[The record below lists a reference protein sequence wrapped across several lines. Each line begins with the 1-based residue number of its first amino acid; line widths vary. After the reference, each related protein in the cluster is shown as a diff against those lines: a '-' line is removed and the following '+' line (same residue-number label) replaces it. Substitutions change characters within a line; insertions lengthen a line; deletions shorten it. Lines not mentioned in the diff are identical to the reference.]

1 MATKESFLDR
11 LINLP
16 VSDRIEGF
24 IIGGLLLLIGYGLA
38 WLVTNAFIRTMRYR
52 LTAHQL
58 LVWRRAIFYFLLLLF
73 VMSALHEAGFKLSV
87 LLGAAGV
94 FTVAIGFA
102 SQTSASNLISGL
114 FLIGE
119 GSIAVGDIIQ
129 VDSTQGEVLSIDL
142 LSVKLRT
149 VDNIFVRI
157 PNEQLIKSEVRN
169 LSRFAIRRIPIE
181 VGVAYGEDVGKVRKV
196 LMDLAD
202 RHPLVLDE
210 PSPQVIVQAFGP
222 SSIDLL
228 FAVWTRREV
237 FADVKD
243 ALQESLKRSFDE
255 HGISIPFPQISI
267 NSGDL
272 QALPVVIRNEGNGNT
287 T

>member
-119 GSIAVGDIIQ
+119 GSIAVGDIIL
-129 VDSTQGEVLSIDL
+129 VDKTQGEVLSIDL

-149 VDNIFVRI
+149 IDNVFVRI

-272 QALPVVIRNEGNGNT
+272 QALPVVIRHEGNGNT

>member
-73 VMSALHEAGFKLSV
+73 VISALHEAGFKLSV

-119 GSIAVGDIIQ
+119 GSIAVGDIIL
-129 VDSTQGEVLSIDL
+129 VDKTQGEVLSIDL

-149 VDNIFVRI
+149 IDNVFVRI

-272 QALPVVIRNEGNGNT
+272 QALPVVIRHEGNGNT

>member
-24 IIGGLLLLIGYGLA
+24 IIGGLLLLVGYFLA

-129 VDSTQGEVLSIDL
+129 VDNTQGEVLSIDL